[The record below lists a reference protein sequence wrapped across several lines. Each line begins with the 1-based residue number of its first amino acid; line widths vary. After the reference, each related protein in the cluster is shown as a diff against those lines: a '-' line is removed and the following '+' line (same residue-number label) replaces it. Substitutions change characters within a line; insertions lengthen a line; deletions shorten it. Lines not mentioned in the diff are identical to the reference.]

1 MVIFHS
7 YVSLPEGIYYT
18 YTYYFPVI
26 CGKTDD
32 PQWLMTQ
39 ILKDLKRK
47 MTLRVQS
54 VWPRRPCSIIIGG
67 FLQSWPY
74 VFFFFRKPRVTS
86 WWFGSSNHRTLS
98 FESPMLINNPRK
110 ALVVHLFS
118 SMSFLSTF
126 STLFIRSTLGFLWF
140 SWFLVLFPLSLVVAP
155 LVGPRFWVFSAGKS
169 PNICWWH
176 SQSLLH
182 IPSGKHTKNGGKS
195 PCLMGKSTIDD
206 HFQ

>member
-1 MVIFHS
+1 MWENRWS
-7 YVSLPEGIYYT
+7 PMTNDSNLEGFET
-18 YTYYFPVI
+18 QDDSPCAKCLTTTPMLHHHWWFSPVLAI
-26 CGKTDD
+26 C
-32 PQWLMTQ
+32 
-39 ILKDLKRK
+39 
-47 MTLRVQS
+47 
-54 VWPRRPCSIIIGG
+54 
-67 FLQSWPY
+67 
-74 VFFFFRKPRVTS
+74 FFFFRKPRVTS

-140 SWFLVLFPLSLVVAP
+140 SWFLVLFPLSLMMAP

-169 PNICWWH
+169 PNVCWWH

-182 IPSGKHTKNGGKS
+182 IPSGKHTQIWKN
-195 PCLMGKSTIDD
+195 
-206 HFQ
+206 HHV